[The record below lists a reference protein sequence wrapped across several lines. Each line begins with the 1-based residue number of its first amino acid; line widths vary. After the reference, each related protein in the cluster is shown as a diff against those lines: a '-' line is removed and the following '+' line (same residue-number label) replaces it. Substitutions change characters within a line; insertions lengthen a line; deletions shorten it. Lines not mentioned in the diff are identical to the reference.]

1 METDGKKKYKV
12 NISLGYKRLVMFD
25 FDETLAQT
33 EEVTLVREKETDRII
48 DHKQSLITT
57 T

>member
-12 NISLGYKRLVMFD
+12 KISLGYKRLVMFD

-48 DHKQSLITT
+48 DHLRCV
-57 T
+57 